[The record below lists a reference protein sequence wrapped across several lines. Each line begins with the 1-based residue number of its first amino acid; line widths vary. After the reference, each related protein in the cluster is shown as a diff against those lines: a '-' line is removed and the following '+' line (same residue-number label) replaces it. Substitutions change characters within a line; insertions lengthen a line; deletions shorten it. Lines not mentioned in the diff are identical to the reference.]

1 MTLPCGKRKV
11 EIEHSDT
18 DFVEQKSNEVVAT
31 TARRTPSERCCVSAR
46 AQKKHTQQQRMN
58 VNAVL
63 RA

>member
-46 AQKKHTQQQRMN
+46 AQKKTYAAATN
-58 VNAVL
+58 EC
-63 RA
+63 